1 MVGYRDRHA
10 DVQEMPVTSWKGG
23 DVTDEEFIP
32 QHRVLYFRK
41 KEEGEGESE
50 GEGEGVEGEEEEK
63 GARGDRGVKVWDRK
77 ERKDLLFGSG
87 KGGGERGLIVEK
99 EVDEMDEEDEEQSDG
114 ESAGEANTVTKE

>member
-32 QHRVLYFRK
+32 QHRILYFRK
-41 KEEGEGESE
+41 KEKGESE
-50 GEGEGVEGEEEEK
+50 DEGVEDDEDEEAERKRNRGE
-63 GARGDRGVKVWDRK
+63 RGLKVWVRK

-87 KGGGERGLIVEK
+87 KGGGERLLNAEK
-99 EVDEMDEEDEEQSDG
+99 EEVEGEDEEQSDDD
-114 ESAGEANTVTKE
+114 ESAGEADTVTKE